1 LAVASDFNKD
11 GPGIVSGGC
20 GGVKL
25 DLRRRWVMVVI
36 MVVKKKIY
44 YNIKNIT

>member
-11 GPGIVSGGC
+11 GPGIVSSGC

-25 DLRRRWVMVVI
+25 DL
-36 MVVKKKIY
+36 
-44 YNIKNIT
+44 